1 MPMLTVSLVLA
12 LAAFVCTVVAAM
24 GRCPLWVAV
33 LLLSLAELLRHLP
46 LGR

>member
-1 MPMLTVSLVLA
+1 MLTVQLLLG
-12 LAAFVCTVVAAM
+12 LAALVCTLVHAAM

-33 LLLSLAELLRHLP
+33 LLLSIIELLRAVP